1 MSKAVPAYPRG
12 AGYGVKTNM
21 SPWSLPACAQVPTRP
36 SGPAGVT
43 ASTTALTEAIGLL
56 LI

>member
-21 SPWSLPACAQVPTRP
+21 SPWSLPVCAQVPTRP

-43 ASTTALTEAIGLL
+43 ASATALTEAIRLL